1 MDHPEDVQPPIAMS
15 DLDKK
20 GLLFEVDSLEVGTD
34 SSSTQLLP
42 KDDLSTPY
50 DDPSIQLNGEVA
62 YLNDL
67 EDMPQGRHLGLFS
80 TIVLFVSRIL
90 GSGIF
95 GVASGIYEDCGR
107 SAFLFF
113 LSWFIAAA
121 LAFSGLYIY
130 LEMGSLVPRSGGAK
144 VFLEFIYEKP
154 RLLATVAFSVY
165 TVAFG
170 FTISNAL
177 VFGEYFSRAIGVETT
192 DFRTRLTG
200 LIFLY
205 FAAGMHGISVH
216 HGVRIQNFI
225 GILKLGLMVVMVG
238 TGIYVVFFPSTI
250 TQIDSNLHWDE
261 FFTVKGN
268 VTSSTFASAI
278 IKGTFAFGGWNAIH
292 TVSNEIQDP
301 IRTFK
306 IAGPTSL
313 AIISITY
320 FFTNLAYL
328 VVIPSDELA
337 NGGTLVGSI
346 LFEKVFGD
354 RIGRQ
359 LLTLAV
365 AICAGGNV
373 FVVMYTI
380 SRASQEVFREGYLPF
395 SRFMSSNWPFGSPL
409 PTLLLS
415 VSITTVIFIVC
426 PQGDIYNY
434 IVALEGYPN
443 QIVVGLVALG
453 IFIIRRRYPELRA
466 PIRSS
471 LVGTT
476 LVLIITCYL
485 IVSPLASKTSP
496 NPAGMQNWPSYA
508 VVSLCIIFSCILYWF
523 FRFRF
528 FPWLYRYELK
538 PEEITLDD
546 GLVVKQWV
554 KIQY

>member
-359 LLTLAV
+359 
-365 AICAGGNV
+365 
-373 FVVMYTI
+373 
-380 SRASQEVFREGYLPF
+380 
-395 SRFMSSNWPFGSPL
+395 
-409 PTLLLS
+409 
-415 VSITTVIFIVC
+415 
-426 PQGDIYNY
+426 
-434 IVALEGYPN
+434 
-443 QIVVGLVALG
+443 
-453 IFIIRRRYPELRA
+453 
-466 PIRSS
+466 
-471 LVGTT
+471 
-476 LVLIITCYL
+476 
-485 IVSPLASKTSP
+485 
-496 NPAGMQNWPSYA
+496 
-508 VVSLCIIFSCILYWF
+508 
-523 FRFRF
+523 
-528 FPWLYRYELK
+528 
-538 PEEITLDD
+538 
-546 GLVVKQWV
+546 
-554 KIQY
+554 

>member
-1 MDHPEDVQPPIAMS
+1 MADPEEPIEMS

-20 GLLFEVDSLEVGTD
+20 GLLYQVDSLEVE
-34 SSSTQLLP
+34 SSTTLLLP
-42 KDDLSTPY
+42 RDASSAYSQPAK
-50 DDPSIQLNGEVA
+50 QLNGEVA

-67 EDMPQGRHLGLFS
+67 EEIPQGRHLGLFS

-95 GVASGIYEDCGR
+95 SLASGVFRDCGR
-107 SAFLFF
+107 SVFLFF
-113 LSWFIAAA
+113 IAWLLAA
-121 LAFSGLYIY
+121 VLAFSGLYIF
-130 LEMGSLVPRSGGAK
+130 LEMGSLVPRSGGSK

-154 RLLATVAFSVY
+154 KLLATVAFSVY
-165 TVAFG
+165 SVAFG

-177 VFGEYFSRAIGVETT
+177 VFGEYFLRAIGVETT
-192 DFRTRLTG
+192 DFRTRATG
-200 LIFLY
+200 LLFLY
-205 FAAGMHGISVH
+205 FASGIHGVSVH

-225 GILKLGLMVVMVG
+225 GILKLALMVVMIG
-238 TGIYVVFFPSTI
+238 TGIYVVFFPSSI
-250 TQIDSNLHWDE
+250 TKIESNLHMNDI
-261 FFTVKGN
+261 FTIRGT
-268 VTSSTFASAI
+268 VTPSSFASAI
-278 IKGTFAFGGWNAIH
+278 IKSSFAFGGWNAIH

-313 AIISITY
+313 GVIAITY

-328 VVIPSDELA
+328 VVIAPEELA
-337 NGGTLVGSI
+337 NSGTLVGSI

-359 LLTLAV
+359 LLTFAV
-365 AICAGGNV
+365 ALCAGGNV

-409 PTLLLS
+409 PTLTLS
-415 VSITTVIFIVC
+415 VSITTIIFIVC

-443 QIVVGLVALG
+443 QIVIALIAIG
-453 IFIIRRRYPELRA
+453 IFIIRRRYPDLRA

-476 LVLIITCYL
+476 LVLIITAYL
-485 IVSPLASKTSP
+485 VISPLISKTSP
-496 NPAGMQNWPSYA
+496 NPPGMENWPSYA
-508 VVSLCIIFSCILYWF
+508 VVALFIVFLCILYWF
-523 FRFRF
+523 LRFKF
-528 FPWLYRYELK
+528 FPWLNRYELK
-538 PEEITLDD
+538 PEEVTLDD
-546 GLVVKQWV
+546 GLVIKQWV
-554 KIQY
+554 KVHY